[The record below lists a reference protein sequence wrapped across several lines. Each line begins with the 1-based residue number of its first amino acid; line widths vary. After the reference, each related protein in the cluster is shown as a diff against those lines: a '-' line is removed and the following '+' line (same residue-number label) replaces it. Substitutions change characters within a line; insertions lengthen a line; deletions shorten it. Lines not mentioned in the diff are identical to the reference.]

1 MKLRC
6 MKQGQPRGIG
16 LSTHTTQ
23 MRGREVRVQV
33 LLLPSAVEDLP
44 SLLLQWSYILTLP
57 LSRCVNLGKLP
68 DLSELSSQVI

>member
-1 MKLRC
+1 MKLSC
-6 MKQGQPRGIG
+6 MKQGRPHGTG

-23 MRGREVRVQV
+23 MRGQEVLVQV

-44 SLLLQWSYILTLP
+44 SLLLQLSYILTLP
-57 LSRCVNLGKLP
+57 LSHCVNLGKLP